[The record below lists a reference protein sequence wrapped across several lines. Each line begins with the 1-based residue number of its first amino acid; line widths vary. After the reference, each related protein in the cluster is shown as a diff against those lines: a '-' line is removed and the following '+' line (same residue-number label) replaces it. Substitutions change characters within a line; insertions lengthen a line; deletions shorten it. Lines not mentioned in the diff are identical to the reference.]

1 MALSNIKTI
10 AFLFLLMTMAG
21 KIQAAAGLQ
30 NFNPAAG
37 LDSLNLPPL
46 NKFVGKEVEAL
57 LGLIDSQ
64 NYEKSYIVT
73 SQGILNGV
81 IVRFKISDIALH
93 IYLADPK
100 PYNAQATPDPE
111 VVNKDRI
118 SRIEVYN
125 ENKFVT
131 VFKQECLTKR

>member
-1 MALSNIKTI
+1 MALSKIKTL
-10 AFLFLLMTMAG
+10 AFVFLLMAMAG
-21 KIQAAAGLQ
+21 KIHAASQPVRSASV
-30 NFNPAAG
+30 AG

-46 NKFVGKEVEAL
+46 NKFVGREVETL

-64 NYEKSYIVT
+64 NYEKSYIVAQ
-73 SQGILNGV
+73 QGILNGI

-100 PYNAQATPDPE
+100 PYSPEATPNAA
-111 VVNKDRI
+111 VINKDQI

-125 ENKFVT
+125 ENTLIT
-131 VFKQECLTKR
+131 VFHHDCLTKR

>member
-10 AFLFLLMTMAG
+10 AFLFLLMATAG
-21 KIQAAAGLQ
+21 KIQAAAGPE
-30 NFNPAAG
+30 NFNPATG

-93 IYLADPK
+93 IYLASPK
-100 PYNAQATPDPE
+100 PYNSQDT
-111 VVNKDRI
+111 VLINKDYI

-131 VFKQECLTKR
+131 VFNQECLTKRG

>member
-1 MALSNIKTI
+1 MALSKIKTI
-10 AFLFLLMTMAG
+10 AFVFLLMILAARTHAATNPG
-21 KIQAAAGLQ
+21 TLPAAAGI
-30 NFNPAAG
+30 
-37 LDSLNLPPL
+37 DSLNLPPL
-46 NKFVGKEVEAL
+46 NKFVGKEVETL

-73 SQGILNGV
+73 PQGILNGI

-93 IYLADPK
+93 IYLASPK
-100 PYNAQATPDPE
+100 PYNSQDT
-111 VVNKDRI
+111 VLINKDYI

-131 VFKQECLTKR
+131 VFNQECLTKRG

>member
-10 AFLFLLMTMAG
+10 AFLFLLMATAG
-21 KIQAAAGLQ
+21 KIQAAAGPE
-30 NFNPAAG
+30 NFNPATG

-131 VFKQECLTKR
+131 VFNQECLTKR